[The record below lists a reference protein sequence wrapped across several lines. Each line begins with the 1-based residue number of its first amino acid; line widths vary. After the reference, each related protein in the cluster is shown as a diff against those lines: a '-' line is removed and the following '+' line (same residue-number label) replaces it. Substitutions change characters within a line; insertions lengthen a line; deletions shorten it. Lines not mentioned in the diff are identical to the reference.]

1 MRIKN
6 SLHFVAL
13 SFAIGCTPY
22 VAPLPDS
29 QLPESRP
36 EPVHIEVLQPQKKSN
51 LTFIDTLNRGKEIV
65 LSENDFTSPP
75 VAMAGNNTA
84 STVQYESVPHF
95 RVQVFAS
102 SQSERLKEDKK
113 KLEKQFA
120 VPVIISFESP
130 LYKLYAGDF
139 SQRIGADTL
148 LAKIKKIG
156 YQDAWVVSTKNN
168 YKQ

>member
-1 MRIKN
+1 MRLKN
-6 SLHFVAL
+6 SLHFVVL

-22 VAPLPDS
+22 VAPVPDT
-29 QLPESRP
+29 QLPASRP
-36 EPVHIEVLQPQKKSN
+36 EPVHIEVLQPQTKSD
-51 LTFIDTLNRGKEIV
+51 LTFIDTLNKGKEIV
-65 LSENDFTSPP
+65 LSENDFASPTT
-75 VAMAGNNTA
+75 AKAGNSTA
-84 STVQYESVPHF
+84 TTLQYESVPHF

-120 VPVIISFESP
+120 VPVTISFESP
-130 LYKLYAGDF
+130 LFKLYAGDF

-156 YQDAWVVSTKNN
+156 YQDAWIVSTKIN
-168 YKQ
+168 YK